1 MKLINPLLILRLL
14 STILLIETASFV
26 VCLPVAY
33 IYQES
38 PAPFYWS
45 AGITLVLSTL
55 LFSVSGNAGNKGFSN
70 RDGYLSVTLSW
81 ILFLLCGTLPYI
93 ISGTIPSFTDAF
105 FESCSGF
112 TTTGSTIINDVELL
126 PYSILFWRSLT
137 HFIGGIG
144 IIVLVIIVL
153 PALKMTG
160 SQLFSLESS
169 LKDKIHPRTKAI
181 GLRILSIY
189 LSLTLAEMLLLNLG
203 GMTVF
208 ESICYSFGTI
218 ATGGFATK
226 NGSLASYSS
235 YIQYVIMTFMFLAG
249 VSQVIFYYFFKRN
262 FKKIKQ
268 NDELWFY
275 VAATIIAGALMTFIL
290 LIETTRSPEVAFRE
304 GFFNVIS
311 ILTTTGFTTTNFVL
325 LPSAGVLLIFLLYFA
340 GASTG
345 STSGSIKMARHLLV
359 LKNIRSAFIRL
370 VHPNAVSNIKINGRL
385 LPEKTNTSILSYVI
399 LYIMTF
405 FLGTFLVIMTG
416 PDVVT
421 AASSVAASL
430 GNVGPGL
437 GTIGSMGTYAHLPE
451 ITKLILSLL
460 MVAGRVEI
468 ITILV
473 LFTRTFRRL

>member
-14 STILLIETASFV
+14 STILLIETASFLL
-26 VCLPVAY
+26 CLPAAY
-33 IYQES
+33 IYRES

-45 AGITLVLSTL
+45 AGITLALSTL
-55 LFSVSGNAGNKGFSN
+55 LFSISGNAGNKVFSN

-81 ILFLLCGTLPYI
+81 ILFLLGGTLPYI
-93 ISGTIPSFTDAF
+93 ISGTIPSFIDAF

-112 TTTGSTIINDVELL
+112 TTTGSTIINDVESL

-153 PALKMTG
+153 PSLKMTG

-169 LKDKIHPRTKAI
+169 LQDKIHPKTKAI
-181 GLRILSIY
+181 GLRILTIY
-189 LSLTLAEMLLLNLG
+189 LSLTLAEMLFLNLG
-203 GMTVF
+203 GITVF

-218 ATGGFATK
+218 ATGGFTTK
-226 NGSLASYSS
+226 NDSLASYSS
-235 YIQYVIMTFMFLAG
+235 YIQYIIMTFMFLAG
-249 VSQVIFYYFFKRN
+249 VSQVIFYHFFKRN

-359 LKNIRSAFIRL
+359 LKNIRCAFIRL
-370 VHPNAVSNIKINGRL
+370 VHPNAVSNVKINGRL
-385 LPEKTNTSILSYVI
+385 LPEKTNTSILSYVM

-416 PDVVT
+416 QDVVT
-421 AASSVAASL
+421 AASAVAASL